1 MNQMK
6 SLRDKI
12 SDRKFFNINL
22 IILIEWFDLMV
33 VVIEDLSTMIVDEV
47 TYVLAKI
54 DVLCWKVI

>member
-22 IILIEWFDLMV
+22 IILIE
-33 VVIEDLSTMIVDEV
+33 
-47 TYVLAKI
+47 
-54 DVLCWKVI
+54 

>member
-1 MNQMK
+1 
-6 SLRDKI
+6 
-12 SDRKFFNINL
+12 
-22 IILIEWFDLMV
+22 MV